1 MEWSLRSAR
10 TPEDTLNVLKSS
22 GSSHSI
28 DLGDPVCKE
37 DQRKQFCT
45 LENEQNSRGSRAGLS
60 WAQEKRARIVHTAGL
75 RKKGLLAG

>member
-10 TPEDTLNVLKSS
+10 IPLNVLKSS

-60 WAQEKRARIVHTAGL
+60 WAQEKRAKIVHTTGL